1 MNRLIYVVIVVV
13 FLDLFIQLPIITPF
27 SMSLGAS
34 EYVAGFIV
42 AIYSFFNIFGN
53 IIGGFFA
60 DKVGRKRLLYIAMAA
75 QVIIL
80 MMYVFV
86 PSIAMLI
93 VIRIIHGFTSGL
105 LTPAA
110 FSLVA
115 DTSRKATVGRS
126 MAFTGVAIGTSAVIG
141 PAIGGI
147 VSSNFSYQSVYFLT
161 AMIFAASL
169 LLIRFVVVEST
180 TKKSRE
186 SHYETNFWELLKRPT
201 LIFAYIAAFTLMIS
215 NGSLAFGLPLKS
227 MQLNL
232 EDTMTGMFLSVFGI
246 TAIIVFASPL
256 NRMYSKIK
264 PEVLVSIGIFIIG
277 ISMILLQ
284 FVPSTITVFLVM
296 ALYGFGFS
304 LVFPSMNKVIALYAN
319 MSERGKANGL
329 FYGFFSLG
337 TVAGSYLSG
346 VFSTYY
352 DLPFVFIGITLLI
365 LQVTLMLI
373 SRKNTQVQ

>member
-27 SMSLGAS
+27 SMSLGAT
-34 EYVAGFIV
+34 EYAAGFIV
-42 AIYSFFNIFGN
+42 AVYSFFNIFGN

-60 DKVGRKRLLYIAMAA
+60 DKVGRKRLLYLAMAA

-80 MMYVFV
+80 LMYVVV
-86 PSIAMLI
+86 PNVALLI
-93 VIRIIHGFTSGL
+93 VVRIIHGFTSGL

-115 DTSRKATVGRS
+115 DVSKKATIGRS

-147 VSSNFSYQSVYFLT
+147 VSSIFSYQAVYLLT
-161 AMIFAASL
+161 AIIFALSL
-169 LLIRFVVVEST
+169 LLIRLVVVEST
-180 TKKSRE
+180 TKKSRDH
-186 SHYETNFWELLKRPT
+186 HYDTNYWELLKRPT
-201 LIFAYIAAFTLMIS
+201 LIFAYVAAFTLMIS

-232 EDTMTGMFLSVFGI
+232 DDSMTGMFLSVFGI

-256 NRMYSKIK
+256 NKIYTK
-264 PEVLVSIGIFIIG
+264 VKAEVLVTIGIFIIG
-277 ISMILLQ
+277 VSMILLH
-284 FVPSTITVFLVM
+284 FVPTTLSVFGVM
-296 ALYGFGFS
+296 AFYGFGFS

-346 VFSTYY
+346 VFSTFY

-365 LQVTLMLI
+365 LQVTLILI
-373 SRKNTQVQ
+373 SRQTTQVQ

>member
-27 SMSLGAS
+27 SMSLGAT
-34 EYVAGFIV
+34 EYAAGFIV

-60 DKVGRKRLLYIAMAA
+60 DKVGRKRLLYLAMAG
-75 QVIIL
+75 QIIIL
-80 MMYVFV
+80 MMYVFMPNV
-86 PSIAMLI
+86 ALLI
-93 VIRIIHGFTSGL
+93 IVRIIHGFRSSL

-115 DTSRKATVGRS
+115 DVSRKATIGRS

-147 VSSNFSYQSVYFLT
+147 VSSIFSYQAVYLLT
-161 AMIFAASL
+161 AIIFALSL
-169 LLIRFVVVEST
+169 LLIRLVVVEST
-180 TKKSRE
+180 TKKSRDH
-186 SHYETNFWELLKRPT
+186 HYDTNYWELLKRPT
-201 LIFAYIAAFTLMIS
+201 LIFAYVAAFTLMIS

-232 EDTMTGMFLSVFGI
+232 DDSMTGMFLSVFGI

-256 NRMYSKIK
+256 NKIYTK
-264 PEVLVSIGIFIIG
+264 VKAEVLVTIGIFIIG
-277 ISMILLQ
+277 LSMILLH
-284 FVPSTITVFLVM
+284 FVPTTLSVFGVM

-346 VFSTYY
+346 VFSTFY

-365 LQVTLMLI
+365 LQVTLILI
-373 SRKNTQVQ
+373 SRKTTQVQ

>member
-27 SMSLGAS
+27 SMSLGAT

-42 AIYSFFNIFGN
+42 AVYSFFNIFGN

-60 DKVGRKRLLYIAMAA
+60 DKVGRKRLLYIAMAV
-75 QVIIL
+75 QVVIL

-86 PSIAMLI
+86 PNVALLI
-93 VIRIIHGFTSGL
+93 VVRIIHGFTSGL

-115 DTSRKATVGRS
+115 DVSKKATVGRS
-126 MAFTGVAIGTSAVIG
+126 MAFTGVAIGTAAVIG

-147 VSSNFSYQSVYFLT
+147 ISSVFSYQMVYLLT

-169 LLIRFVVVEST
+169 VLIRFVVTEST
-180 TKKSRE
+180 TRKSRD
-186 SHYETNFWELLKRPT
+186 SHYETNYWELLKRPT

-227 MQLNL
+227 MQLGL
-232 EDTMTGMFLSVFGI
+232 EDSMTGMFLSVFGI

-256 NRMYSKIK
+256 NKMYSKVRA
-264 PEVLVSIGIFIIG
+264 EVLVTIGIFIIG
-277 ISMILLQ
+277 LSMILLH
-284 FVPSTITVFLVM
+284 FVPSTLTVFAVM

-346 VFSTYY
+346 VFSTFY
-352 DLPFVFIGITLLI
+352 DLPFVFIGITLLV
-365 LQVTLMLI
+365 LQVTLILI

>member
-1 MNRLIYVVIVVV
+1 MSRLIYVVIVII

-27 SMSLGAS
+27 SMSLGAT
-34 EYVAGFIV
+34 EYTAGFIV
-42 AIYSFFNIFGN
+42 AVYSFFNIFGN

-60 DKVGRKRLLYIAMAA
+60 DKVGRKRLLYLAMAA

-80 MMYVFV
+80 LMYIVV
-86 PSIAMLI
+86 PSVALLI
-93 VIRIIHGFTSGL
+93 FVRIIHGFTSGL

-115 DTSRKATVGRS
+115 DMSKKATIGRS
-126 MAFTGVAIGTSAVIG
+126 MAFTGVAIGTAAVIG
-141 PAIGGI
+141 PALGGI
-147 VSSNFSYQSVYFLT
+147 ISSVYSYQMVYLFT
-161 AMIFAASL
+161 AIIFALSL
-169 LLIRFVVVEST
+169 LLIRLVVTEST
-180 TKKSRE
+180 TKKSRNH
-186 SHYETNFWELLKRPT
+186 HYDTNYLELLKRPT
-201 LIFAYIAAFTLMIS
+201 LIFAYVAAFTLMIS

-232 EDTMTGMFLSVFGI
+232 EDSMTGMFLSVFGI

-256 NRMYSKIK
+256 NRIYTKVK
-264 PEVLVSIGIFIIG
+264 AEVLVSIGIFIIG
-277 ISMILLQ
+277 LSMILLH
-284 FVPSTITVFLVM
+284 FVPTTLSVFGVM

-346 VFSTYY
+346 VFSTFY

-365 LQVTLMLI
+365 LQVTLILI
-373 SRKNTQVQ
+373 SRKTTQVQ

>member
-1 MNRLIYVVIVVV
+1 MSRLIYVVIVIV

-27 SMSLGAS
+27 AMSLGAT

-60 DKVGRKRLLYIAMAA
+60 DKIGRRRLLYIAMGG

-80 MMYVFV
+80 LMYVFV
-86 PSIAMLI
+86 PNIFLL
-93 VIRIIHGFTSGL
+93 VILRSIHGFTSGL

-115 DTSRKATVGRS
+115 DISKKATVGRS
-126 MAFTGVAIGTSAVIG
+126 MAFTGVAIGTAAVIG
-141 PAIGGI
+141 PAMGGI
-147 VSSNFSYQSVYFLT
+147 ISSVASYQTVYLVTAIIFLLS
-161 AMIFAASL
+161 III
-169 LLIRFVVVEST
+169 IRLVVREST
-180 TKKSRE
+180 TRDSRKK
-186 SHYETNFWELLKRPT
+186 HYETNFLELLLRPT
-201 LIFAYIAAFTLMIS
+201 LIFAYISAFTLMIS
-215 NGSLAFGLPLKS
+215 NGSLAFGLPLKTDA
-227 MQLNL
+227 LGL
-232 EDTMTGMFLSVFGI
+232 DDTSTGLLLSVFGI
-246 TAIIVFASPL
+246 TAIVVFATPL

-264 PEVLVSIGIFIIG
+264 PEILVTIGIFIIG
-277 ISMILLQ
+277 LSMILLH
-284 FVPSTITVFLVM
+284 FVPTIFTTFLVM
-296 ALYGFGFS
+296 VLYGIGFS

-346 VFSTYY
+346 IFATYFQ
-352 DLPFVFIGITLLI
+352 LPFVFIGITLI
-365 LQVTLMLI
+365 LLQLVLMILM
-373 SRKNTQVQ
+373 RKNRQVI

>member
-27 SMSLGAS
+27 SMSLGAT
-34 EYVAGFIV
+34 EYAAGFIV
-42 AIYSFFNIFGN
+42 AVYSFFNIFGN

-60 DKVGRKRLLYIAMAA
+60 DKVGRKRLLYLAMAG
-75 QVIIL
+75 QIIIL

-86 PSIAMLI
+86 PNVALLI
-93 VIRIIHGFTSGL
+93 IVRIIHGFTSGL

-115 DTSRKATVGRS
+115 DVSKKATIGRS
-126 MAFTGVAIGTSAVIG
+126 MAFTGVAIGTSAVVG

-147 VSSNFSYQSVYFLT
+147 VSSIFSYQAVYLLT
-161 AMIFAASL
+161 AIIFALSL
-169 LLIRFVVVEST
+169 LLIRLVVVEST
-180 TKKSRE
+180 TKKSRDH
-186 SHYETNFWELLKRPT
+186 HYDTNYWKLLKRPT
-201 LIFAYIAAFTLMIS
+201 LIFAYVAAFTLMIS

-232 EDTMTGMFLSVFGI
+232 DDSMTGMFLSVFGI

-256 NRMYSKIK
+256 NKIYTK
-264 PEVLVSIGIFIIG
+264 VKAEVLVTIGIFIIG
-277 ISMILLQ
+277 LSMILLH
-284 FVPSTITVFLVM
+284 FVPTTLSVFGVM

-346 VFSTYY
+346 VFSTFY

-365 LQVTLMLI
+365 LQVTLILI
-373 SRKNTQVQ
+373 SRKTTQVQ

>member
-27 SMSLGAS
+27 SMSLGAT
-34 EYVAGFIV
+34 EYAAGFIV
-42 AIYSFFNIFGN
+42 AVYSFFNIFGN

-60 DKVGRKRLLYIAMAA
+60 DKVGRKRLLYLAMAA

-80 MMYVFV
+80 LMYVVV
-86 PSIAMLI
+86 PNVALLI
-93 VIRIIHGFTSGL
+93 VVRIIHGFTSGL

-115 DTSRKATVGRS
+115 DVSKKATIGRS
-126 MAFTGVAIGTSAVIG
+126 MAFTGVAIGTSAVVG

-147 VSSNFSYQSVYFLT
+147 VSSIFSYQAVYLLT
-161 AMIFAASL
+161 AIIFALSL
-169 LLIRFVVVEST
+169 LLIRLVVVEST
-180 TKKSRE
+180 TKKSRDH
-186 SHYETNFWELLKRPT
+186 HYDTNYWELLKRPT
-201 LIFAYIAAFTLMIS
+201 LIFAYVAAFTLMIS

-232 EDTMTGMFLSVFGI
+232 DDSMTGMFLSVFGI

-256 NRMYSKIK
+256 NKIYTK
-264 PEVLVSIGIFIIG
+264 VKAEVLVTIGIFIIG
-277 ISMILLQ
+277 VSMILLH
-284 FVPSTITVFLVM
+284 FVPTTLSVFGVM

-346 VFSTYY
+346 VFSTFY

-365 LQVTLMLI
+365 LQVTLILI
-373 SRKNTQVQ
+373 SRKTTQVQ